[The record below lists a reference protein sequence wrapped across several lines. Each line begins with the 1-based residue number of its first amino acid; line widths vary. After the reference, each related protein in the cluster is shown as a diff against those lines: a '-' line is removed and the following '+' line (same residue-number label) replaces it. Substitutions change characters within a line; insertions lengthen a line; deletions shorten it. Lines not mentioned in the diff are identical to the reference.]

1 MGDVVAEGIKSSPK
15 EKKLIDRLIYVAAVT
30 YPLTTIPQIVD
41 IFISKSSENV
51 SLMTWLLYD
60 AFTVIFLWYAID
72 KKLKPLIIEY
82 CMWIVAQSAVVFLIM
97 LYR

>member
-1 MGDVVAEGIKSSPK
+1 MAEIVKSST
-15 EKKLIDRLIYVAAVT
+15 ESKKLIDKLIYIAAIT

-41 IFISKSSENV
+41 LFTSKSSDNV
-51 SLMTWLLYD
+51 SLLTWLLYD
-60 AFTVIFLWYAID
+60 AFTFIFLWYAIE

-82 CMWIVAQSAVVFLIM
+82 CMWIVAQTTVVFLIL

>member
-1 MGDVVAEGIKSSPK
+1 MAEIAKSST
-15 EKKLIDRLIYVAAVT
+15 ESKKLIDKLIYIAAIT

-41 IFISKSSENV
+41 LFISKSSDNV
-51 SLMTWLLYD
+51 SLLTWLLYD
-60 AFTVIFLWYAID
+60 AFTFIFLWYAIE

-82 CMWIVAQSAVVFLIM
+82 CMWIVAQTIVVFLIL